1 MKDLWTFK
9 SMMILTGALLLSV
22 LGRTQEPGCIE
33 ISRIASLA
41 KANSSK
47 TLRLRIDEAGDNYRT
62 RLVLA
67 ARLLEIDPQNR
78 DAAKD
83 LLKLLPKDEFS
94 PEESAWLDLSELQQC
109 PSGGISD
116 SDLRALDRLQNHLPR
131 LVAQAVILIP
141 GKMPEYVA
149 YAFLSINPESDYAV
163 RMQEVC
169 RVRNKQFLTA
179 LDGLSTEKKRWFVT
193 KIFNPQSCRAIWLPE
208 E

>member
-22 LGRTQEPGCIE
+22 LGWAQEPGCIE

-41 KANSSK
+41 KTNSTK
-47 TLRLRIDEAGDNYRT
+47 TLRLQIDKAGGNYRT

-78 DAAKD
+78 DAANY
-83 LLKLLPKDEFS
+83 LLNLLPKDEFS
-94 PEESAWLDLSELQQC
+94 LEESAWLDLSELQQC
-109 PSGGISD
+109 ASGGISD
-116 SDLRALDRLQNHLPR
+116 SDLKALDRLQSHLPR

-169 RVRNKQFLTA
+169 RVRNKQFLA
-179 LDGLSTEKKRWFVT
+179 VLDGLSTEKKRWFVT
-193 KIFNPQSCRAIWLPE
+193 KIFNPQACRAIWLPE